1 MVVVGER
8 YALWTAVLA
17 DEQLVEVE
25 IQQLDPAVEG
35 SPPSSATVVVAVP
48 DPVAAVVGRCVRV
61 TLNELALVPEPFPEN
76 GISLGEVVVTG
87 SALEMASA
95 HTPFTSPSTGPPLQ
109 PISPWNGPSVMPE
122 RTGITPAQ
130 ASNVEPLQLVM
141 TQMAVTH
148 DQQQEM
154 FA

>member
-1 MVVVGER
+1 MVAVGER
-8 YALWTAVLA
+8 YALRRAVLA

-35 SPPSSATVVVAVP
+35 SSPSSATVVVAVP
-48 DPVAAVVGRCVRV
+48 NPLAAVVGRCVRV

-76 GISLGEVVVTG
+76 GISLGEVIATDLE
-87 SALEMASA
+87 LEMASA
-95 HTPFTSPSTGPPLQ
+95 HIPFTSLATGPLLQ
-109 PISPWNGPSVMPE
+109 SILPWSGPSVMPG
-122 RTGITPAQ
+122 RAGITPAQ

-141 TQMAVTH
+141 TQMAVRH
-148 DQQQEM
+148 AQQREK